1 MKAITEAEYRQLIR
15 DNMTMLDSA
24 IGSGEYPRL
33 SALLLAYGKSL
44 YRKLLTLHVYFIHYG
59 EDERQRMSYYEG
71 RGWEMMLSYDVMT
84 TLGAGKDKE
93 TWRKAILKLCA
104 LQMLGCFRPRG
115 GEYSF
120 FNSAVQQLSADRA
133 AAAGRNAVIWY
144 RVPRYTDKLL
154 RIAERRAPAVKAM
167 GNGINKDAIRDVVGA
182 VKANK
187 ITDTG
192 YPMTKETEDRRTAL
206 AISAKELIKDNGYT
220 TKEALLTFSRYVYY
234 SYEFQE
240 GYSYYDDD
248 WCLWYEAYGAYK
260 PLLFKEMGLK
270 EGRPTK
276 AEKERWALEDDSW
289 IIRKKEG

>member
-1 MKAITEAEYRQLIR
+1 MKAITEAEYRQLIH

-24 IGSGEYPRL
+24 IGSGAYPRL
-33 SALLLAYGKSL
+33 SELLLSHGKSL

-84 TLGAGKDKE
+84 TLGAGKDKK
-93 TWRKAILKLCA
+93 TWEKALEKLCT
-104 LQMLGCFRPRG
+104 LQMLGRFRPKG

-120 FNSAVQQLSADRA
+120 LNSAVQQLSADRA

-167 GNGINKDAIRDVVGA
+167 GNGINKDAIRDAVGA

-248 WCLWYEAYGAYK
+248 WGLWHEAYGAYK

-276 AEKERWALEDDSW
+276 TEKQRWALNDDSW
-289 IIRKKEG
+289 IIR

>member
-1 MKAITEAEYRQLIR
+1 MKAITEAEYRQLIH
-15 DNMTMLDSA
+15 DNMTMLDRA
-24 IGSGEYPRL
+24 IGSGAYPRL
-33 SALLLAYGKSL
+33 SALLLSYRESL
-44 YRKLLTLHVYFIHYG
+44 YRKLSALHSYFYHYG
-59 EDERQRMSYYEG
+59 EDERQRLSYYEG

-84 TLGAGKDKE
+84 TLEAGKDKK
-93 TWRKAILKLCA
+93 TWEKAILKLCA
-104 LQMLGCFRPRG
+104 LQMLGCFRPRS

-120 FNSAVQQLSADRA
+120 LNSSVQQLSADRA
-133 AAAGRNAVIWY
+133 EAAGRKAVIWY

-167 GNGINKDAIRDVVGA
+167 GNGINKDAIRDAVGA

-206 AISAKELIKDNGYT
+206 AISVRELIKDNGYT

-234 SYEFQE
+234 SYEFQD

-248 WCLWYEAYGAYK
+248 WYLWYEAYGAYK
-260 PLLFKEMGLK
+260 PLLFKEMGVN

-289 IIRKKEG
+289 IIR